1 MLRWFVDED
10 IMEGVLKNNNLIS
23 EENVEVRPESFPDAI
38 LDENVDIHLV
48 RRYFSSDA
56 WLVVMECKQ
65 SMPHP

>member
-1 MLRWFVDED
+1 
-10 IMEGVLKNNNLIS
+10 MEGVLKNNNLIS

-38 LDENVDIHLV
+38 LDIHLV

-65 SMPHP
+65 SMPHILGEWIDRKGDRLQ